1 MPKDSQLVNSILQV
15 FTEYEDGWNEK
26 LREKSERI
34 HQLEQQIAQLENELV
49 EAATPDEVIDEALK
63 DRLAKLKSAPLDT
76 TLREAGVV
84 LESRLRKVGGDVD
97 KNLSGVQLV
106 DAVFNPEKGSLIFS
120 DHPAEQEGI
129 KLLFRGAIQFVR
141 NPPMHKLIDYQ
152 EGSARTLIRLID
164 SLLLL
169 LEDGKPRVNNEVKL
183 ESVRL
188 MLRRRPLS
196 IGQKLL
202 FQQLAKG
209 AENGMTNAELAERM
223 GMSRAS
229 LAGLLGAL
237 GTRITHTQGLTSN
250 SGIGDIFEIT
260 PADNNEWR
268 YKIRPV
274 LRQALIAEK
283 IINQ

>member
-1 MPKDSQLVNSILQV
+1 
-15 FTEYEDGWNEK
+15 
-26 LREKSERI
+26 
-34 HQLEQQIAQLENELV
+34 
-49 EAATPDEVIDEALK
+49 
-63 DRLAKLKSAPLDT
+63 LAKLKSAPLDT

>member
-15 FTEYEDGWNEK
+15 FTEYEDGCNAK
-26 LREKSERI
+26 LREKTERI
-34 HQLEQQIAQLENELV
+34 EQLEKQVSQLESELV
-49 EAATPDEVIDEALK
+49 EAATPDEVIDENLK
-63 DRLAKLKSAPLDT
+63 ERLAKLKDAPLDT

-141 NPPMHKLIDYQ
+141 NPPMHKMIEYQ

-169 LEDGKPRVNNEVKL
+169 LEEGKPRVDNEVRV

-188 MLRRRPLS
+188 MLTRRS
-196 IGQKLL
+196 VSKGQRQL
-202 FQQLAKG
+202 FIALAKAG
-209 AENGMTNAELAERM
+209 DKGMANTELADTL
-223 GMSRAS
+223 GLSRAS

-237 GTRITHTQGLTSN
+237 GRRIAHTQGLTTMD
-250 SGIGDIFEIT
+250 GIGAIFEIK
-260 PADNNEWR
+260 PADNNEWL
-268 YKIRPV
+268 YIIRPV

>member
-1 MPKDSQLVNSILQV
+1 MPKDSQLVNSLLKV
-15 FTEYEDGWNEK
+15 FTEYEEAWDVK
-26 LREKSERI
+26 LQDKDERI
-34 HQLEQQIAQLENELV
+34 KQLEQQVSQLENELLDAV
-49 EAATPDEVIDEALK
+49 TPDEVIDEALK
-63 DRLAKLKSAPLDT
+63 DRLSKLKSAPLDT

-97 KNLSGVQLV
+97 KNLVGVALV

-120 DHPAEQEGI
+120 DHPGEQEGI
-129 KLLFRGAIQFVR
+129 KLLFRGAIQFIR
-141 NPPMHKLIDYQ
+141 NPPMHKMIEYQ

-188 MLRRRPLS
+188 MLRRRALS
-196 IGQKLL
+196 IGQKQL
-202 FQQLAKG
+202 FQQLINAG
-209 AENGMTNAELAERM
+209 EHGMTNSELADAM

-229 LAGLLGAL
+229 IAGLLGAL

-260 PADNNEWR
+260 PADNGEWR
-268 YKIRPV
+268 YKIRPI
-274 LRQALIAEK
+274 LRQALLAEK
-283 IINQ
+283 IITQ

>member
-1 MPKDSQLVNSILQV
+1 MPKDSPLVNSILQV
-15 FTEYEDGWNEK
+15 FTDYEDKWTAKLLEK
-26 LREKSERI
+26 TERI
-34 HQLEQQIAQLENELV
+34 NQLEQQIVQLENELL
-49 EAATPDEVIDEALK
+49 EAVTPDDVIDENLK
-63 DRLAKLKSAPLDT
+63 DRLTKLKSAPLDT

-84 LESRLRKVGGDVD
+84 LESRLRKFGGDVD
-97 KNLSGVQLV
+97 KNLVGVQLV

-120 DHPAEQEGI
+120 DHAGEQEGI

-169 LEDGKPRVNNEVKL
+169 LEEGKPRNDKEVKL

-188 MLRRRPLS
+188 MLTRRTLS
-196 IGQKLL
+196 IGQKQL
-202 FQQLAKG
+202 FQQL
-209 AENGMTNAELAERM
+209 TNAGEKGLTNSELAEAM

-229 LAGLLGAL
+229 VAGVLGAL
-237 GTRITHTQGLTSN
+237 GTRVTHTQGLTSN

-260 PADNNEWR
+260 PAENGEWR

-274 LRQALIAEK
+274 LQQALIAEK
-283 IINQ
+283 IVNK